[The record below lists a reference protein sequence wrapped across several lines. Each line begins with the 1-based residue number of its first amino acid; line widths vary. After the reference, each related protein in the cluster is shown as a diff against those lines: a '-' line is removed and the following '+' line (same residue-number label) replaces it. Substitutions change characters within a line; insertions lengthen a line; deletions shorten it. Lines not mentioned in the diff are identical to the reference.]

1 MLDGSIRLNMPNV
14 FLFHG
19 TGGHS
24 AENWF
29 PWMKTELE
37 AKGYTTV
44 IPNFPDAEKPHPSKW
59 YPVIDALVDQVASD
73 SLVIGH
79 SLGGVMALRLLEKID
94 VKADIIVLISTPLGI
109 PPIQY
114 IESDSPFL
122 QGGFHWEYIRSH
134 AKHSIVF
141 HSDNDPYVCIENG
154 QKAAQELGVELSFIP
169 NAGHFNESAGY
180 TEFPQLLKKIEQY
193 VSS

>member
-1 MLDGSIRLNMPNV
+1 MPKA

-29 PWMKTELE
+29 PWMKTQLV
-37 AKGYTTV
+37 AKGYETV
-44 IPNFPDAEKPHPSKW
+44 IPDFPDSNRPHPSKW
-59 YPVIDALVDQVASD
+59 YPVIDVLVDQVGSD

-79 SLGGVMALRLLEKID
+79 SLGGVMALRLLERID
-94 VKADIIVLISTPLGI
+94 VQVDLLALVATPLGI

-114 IESDSPFL
+114 IEGDSPFL
-122 QGGFHWEYIRSH
+122 EGGFQWEHIRSH

-141 HSDNDPYVCIENG
+141 HSDNDPFVCMENG
-154 QKAAQELGVELSFIP
+154 ESAAEHLGVELTFVP
-169 NAGHFNESAGY
+169 NAGHFNASSGF
-180 TEFPQLLKKIEQY
+180 TKFPILLDAIQKLL
-193 VSS
+193 